1 MVVAAV
7 ETPGP
12 GLQGHPQQGR
22 WVRAGGGVGAGSGS
36 RWSGQAGIQE
46 ASPKRWAPLRMGPAR
61 AVRLP
66 TRRLPARH
74 GAVGFGVNSCRDTGI
89 AQCLGRGSS
98 HAQLSPAQALSLSG
112 FHRCSWAQ
120 QPCPSPQP
128 RWSPPVL
135 PGPAFGLSAAGH
147 GSPYLPPALPSGK
160 ATQCPGKPCPPW
172 RWACQVGTCI
182 AVLDTCQHLRGAFLE
197 A

>member
-112 FHRCSWAQ
+112 FHRCSRAQ
-120 QPCPSPQP
+120 PLGCRPQGMGPLIYHQPCLQEKPPSVQGSRAPHGDGHA
-128 RWSPPVL
+128 RW
-135 PGPAFGLSAAGH
+135 GPALLS
-147 GSPYLPPALPSGK
+147 LTPANTSGVPSLRREG
-160 ATQCPGKPCPPW
+160 W
-172 RWACQVGTCI
+172 RSQSCMD
-182 AVLDTCQHLRGAFLE
+182 AVLRPS
-197 A
+197 